1 MPIFGKGFAVF
12 KYIIAN
18 RYDQVNIKRK
28 DKKSVGLQIS
38 GYIFRLKSI

>member
-28 DKKSVGLQIS
+28 DKKSVGLQIN
-38 GYIFRLKSI
+38 GYICRLKSH